1 MLTFVNEKINNTDK
15 LDIPVKLT
23 KIDTYDISEDGT
35 KAIGLY
41 WTRENGETGKYVLI
55 FNPNDKEL
63 NLVGVSHEQ
72 DNKNTKVLLK
82 ALLLSLINQIEV
94 HN

>member
-1 MLTFVNEKINNTDK
+1 MMK
-15 LDIPVKLT
+15 LV
-23 KIDTYDISEDGT
+23 
-35 KAIGLY
+35 
-41 WTRENGETGKYVLI
+41 KYVLI
-55 FNPNDKEL
+55 FNSNDKEL

-82 ALLLSLINQIEV
+82 ALLLSLVNQIEV

>member
-1 MLTFVNEKINNTDK
+1 MLTFVNEKTNNTDK

-41 WTRENGETGKYVLI
+41 WTRENDETGEI
-55 FNPNDKEL
+55 C
-63 NLVGVSHEQ
+63 
-72 DNKNTKVLLK
+72 
-82 ALLLSLINQIEV
+82 INF
-94 HN
+94 